1 MSADIEKVREFF
13 ENDRFAVTNG
23 AYIDEIGDKSAVVSM
38 AIESRHR
45 NAVDTVMG
53 GAVFTLADFAFAVAA
68 NHEKV
73 GTVSLSANISF
84 LKASRGSK
92 LIARAECVR
101 DGRTTCY
108 YRVTIADDTGALI
121 SEVTINGYKTN

>member
-23 AYIDEIGDKSAVVSM
+23 AYIDEIGDKFAVVSM

-92 LIARAECVR
+92 LIARAECMR

-108 YRVTIADDTGALI
+108 YRVTITDDTGALI